1 MKTKRTLAM
10 LLASMMVMSMATVS
24 AFAYTCDSH
33 NWSNGAC
40 TNTNPENDTETCD
53 ATHSGCDNAGAT
65 CTTPGT
71 CSVCGAEGEI
81 DPDGH
86 APGDTSANETHH
98 WNVCDNGCGEHLN
111 EVTHTF
117 GEWSI
122 TKEASCTEEGSRK
135 RVCSCGSEEIEA
147 ISMTAHNYV
156 DGKCSSCGKDEPTTP
171 EPNPEDTQI
180 EEVIINMSI
189 FEVGGTLPTVE
200 NDGGTGYTVDYVWT
214 LDEEELDSDHIITED
229 LYVCT
234 ITITPEADY
243 TLGELTVA
251 TLTDWKDV
259 TMSVSNDI
267 GTIIISL
274 NKTPKDEPSSGSGSS
289 STPSNPS
296 NTKAGIINAKKDE
309 KITVTTTNNEV
320 SKDYIAAAAKSKAT
334 LVVNYEGYTW
344 EISDVKEAKGN
355 INLSINK
362 NAVSMVDVDALKD
375 ISGDSTNIIDIAHDG
390 ELGFKGT
397 LKYNVKKENAGKF
410 VNLYYYNPTTKK
422 LELQGSTKIAEDGS
436 VKLPFTHCS
445 TYVLNITDKAV
456 ATTLFED
463 LAAGEAETTVEA
475 ALPSAP
481 AATTVAAATD
491 AAANPST
498 GNSAVALAVIPVAIM
513 AAAVIAKKK

>member
-24 AFAYTCDSH
+24 AFAYTCDNH

-40 TNTNPENDTETCD
+40 TNTNPDNDTETCD

-71 CSVCGAEGEI
+71 CSTCGATGEI

-86 APGDTSANETHH
+86 ELADTGSSNETHH
-98 WNVCDNGCGEHLN
+98 WRNCANGCGAQLEKAEHSFGDW
-111 EVTHTF
+111 VDGVSTCSGCQSTKTCSHT
-117 GEWSI
+117 S
-122 TKEASCTEEGSRK
+122 
-135 RVCSCGSEEIEA
+135 
-147 ISMTAHNYV
+147 YV
-156 DGKCSSCGKDEPTTP
+156 DGKCSLCGKDEPTTP
-171 EPNPEDTQI
+171 DPEDTQI
-180 EEVIINMSI
+180 EAVLLRMDNHEIGSTIPEVSN
-189 FEVGGTLPTVE
+189 
-200 NDGGTGYTVDYVWT
+200 NGGTGYTVSYTWFKDG
-214 LDEEELDSDHIITED
+214 EEIDNDHIVTTAV
-229 LYVCT
+229 YNVV
-234 ITITPEADY
+234 ITITPDDGY
-243 TLGELTVA
+243 TLGTLDTATIWREFEMTV
-251 TLTDWKDV
+251 K
-259 TMSVSNDI
+259 NDI
-267 GTIIISL
+267 GTIVWDTD
-274 NKTPKDEPSSGSGSS
+274 KTDDEPSSGSGSSSGSS

-309 KITVTTTNNEV
+309 KITVTTKNNEV

-334 LVVNYEGYTW
+334 LVVNYEDYAW